1 MLDYVIGMKSSVETF
16 VLEVLMITDMG
27 KFVNVVMKQSPHG
40 EKMNNVAQ
48 QIEAVE
54 DLEHQ
59 KDLEIEK
66 EQMCP
71 VLKEKSYQGMQNV
84 MGNALKDL
92 DWFLLPLA
100 KTLQHAMSICRIT
113 CVMD

>member
-1 MLDYVIGMKSSVETF
+1 MLDYVRIGKSSVETF

-71 VLKEKSYQGMQNV
+71 VLKEKSYQGMQDV
-84 MGNALKDL
+84 MGNVLKKL
-92 DWFLLPLA
+92 EMFILPVQI
-100 KTLQHAMSICRIT
+100 LQHAMKDISQST
-113 CVMD
+113 CVME